1 MSMLLS
7 MKNKYRKQKGFSLL
21 EALLAIVIIVAAG
34 LGVVE
39 LFISADKKNKVN
51 TTQTIV
57 QQAASAMSQLL
68 STNYTS
74 TGLDTAA
81 VVKSG
86 LMSNT
91 YTTSSGGIMGPYGQV
106 TVDQSSNT
114 AAPSEYTV
122 IASNI
127 PGDQALNICQNMFTS
142 AAVSTATKG
151 AAGTDYAAS
160 LSDCQTSF
168 GGASNTKIDMAFS
181 FPRED
186 FIANTSS

>member
-1 MSMLLS
+1 MLLA
-7 MKNKYRKQKGFSLL
+7 MKGHYRGQKGFSLL

-74 TGLDTAA
+74 TGLNTAS

-86 LMSNT
+86 LMSST
-91 YTTSSGGIMGPYGQV
+91 YTTTSGGIRGPYGDITV
-106 TVDQSSNT
+106 TQSTST
-114 AAPSEYTV
+114 DAPSEYSV
-122 IASNI
+122 VAKNI

-142 AAVSTATKG
+142 AAVSVTSG
-151 AAGTDYAAS
+151 YASS
-160 LSDCQTSF
+160 LSDCQTAF
-168 GGASNTKIDMAFS
+168 GGKSSTKVDMTFS

-186 FIANTSS
+186 FINNTSS

>member
-1 MSMLLS
+1 MLLS

-39 LFISADKKNKVN
+39 LFISADKKNKAN

-68 STNYTS
+68 STSYNET
-74 TGLDTAA
+74 TLTTAD

-91 YTTSSGGIMGPYGQV
+91 YITTAGGIQGPYGAFEVEQGA
-106 TVDQSSNT
+106 T
-114 AAPSEYTV
+114 PSEYSITAEDV
-122 IASNI
+122 
-127 PGDQALNICQNMFTS
+127 PGDQAVNICQNMFTS
-142 AAVSTATKG
+142 AAVAISSALTTYATTV
-151 AAGTDYAAS
+151 GT
-160 LSDCQTSF
+160 CQTIF
-168 GGASNTKIDMAFS
+168 KGGSSKKATMVFS

-186 FIANTSS
+186 FINNTTPSA